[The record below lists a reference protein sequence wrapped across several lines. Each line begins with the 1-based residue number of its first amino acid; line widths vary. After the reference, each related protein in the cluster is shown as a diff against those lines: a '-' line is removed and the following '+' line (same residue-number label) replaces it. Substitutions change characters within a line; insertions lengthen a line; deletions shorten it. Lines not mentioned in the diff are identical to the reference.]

1 MGFFISYLR
10 HICGTSYLA
19 KRYNLNIHK
28 DMPRGNY
35 NIQRVCEECG
45 KIFTPPTLTS
55 KYCCSACSKRAYKK
69 RQIAKEKE
77 VIRQALARRIPSTKG
92 YLTVKEAVL
101 LYGISKDVLYR
112 MIRQGVI
119 PSHNSGQR
127 QTRLSRQYMDEHFKK
142 KPMRRNSKKETLSFE
157 PKDCYTIGQIAKKF
171 HINEG
176 TVLTHIRRNSI
187 PTRQIGSY
195 VYVPK
200 SEIDK
205 LYKSL

>member
-1 MGFFISYLR
+1 MWENLHSPDT
-10 HICGTSYLA
+10 HIKVLLLCLFQKSIQEKTNR
-19 KRYNLNIHK
+19 KRE
-28 DMPRGNY
+28 G
-35 NIQRVCEECG
+35 
-45 KIFTPPTLTS
+45 S
-55 KYCCSACSKRAYKK
+55 
-69 RQIAKEKE
+69 
-77 VIRQALARRIPSTKG
+77 
-92 YLTVKEAVL
+92 VKEAVL
-101 LYGISKDVLYR
+101 VYGISKDVLYR

-142 KPMRRNSKKETLSFE
+142 KPMRRNSKKETLSFD

>member
-1 MGFFISYLR
+1 MWENLHSPDT
-10 HICGTSYLA
+10 HIKVLLLCLFQEGIQEKTNR
-19 KRYNLNIHK
+19 KRKGSHTAGI
-28 DMPRGNY
+28 
-35 NIQRVCEECG
+35 
-45 KIFTPPTLTS
+45 
-55 KYCCSACSKRAYKK
+55 
-69 RQIAKEKE
+69 
-77 VIRQALARRIPSTKG
+77 LARRIPSTKG

-101 LYGISKDVLYR
+101 LYGISRDVLYR
-112 MIRQGVI
+112 MIRQSVI

>member
-1 MGFFISYLR
+1 
-10 HICGTSYLA
+10 
-19 KRYNLNIHK
+19 
-28 DMPRGNY
+28 MPRGNY

-69 RQIAKEKE
+69 R
-77 VIRQALARRIPSTKG
+77 RQALAKRIPSTKG

-101 LYGISKDVLYR
+101 IYGISKDVLYR

-157 PKDCYTIGQIAKKF
+157 PKNCYTIGEIAKKF

-187 PTRQIGSY
+187 PTRQVGSY